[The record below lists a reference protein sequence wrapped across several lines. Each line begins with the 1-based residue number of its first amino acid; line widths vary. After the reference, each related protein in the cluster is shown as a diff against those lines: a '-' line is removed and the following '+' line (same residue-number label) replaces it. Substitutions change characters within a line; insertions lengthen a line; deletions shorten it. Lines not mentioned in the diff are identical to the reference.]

1 MRSAI
6 SILLMIILVL
16 LTPVLFLVTSLRFNV
31 LTAQFIKQELA
42 RENVY
47 ALATSQIDTQI
58 EKIALNPQYPVTHDE
73 IAALAHDV
81 ISESWLR
88 QNVEGVLDASE
99 SWLQAPVGTPLK
111 LLIDLSQPKQR
122 LTAGLE
128 TFLSEKLTQMKP
140 CPEKRR
146 PKEEQ
151 GICQF
156 AGMTLDQVKEQLGD
170 MGMNPDLI
178 AKLIPDTLDLLN
190 PDLSSLFGK
199 PDPTDA
205 NSAQAKTDEIARR
218 VSQFKAQYVQVLSL
232 HGLALMIYGL
242 FIMLYLAINAP
253 RGWRRLTRW
262 GGILLLSLGLFPLA
276 MAVASSPLIES
287 QLLPKIHLDP
297 KLPTE
302 LSSMV
307 PALIWGTRSA
317 LFTSL
322 LFVGASLV
330 VLGLAGIIGA
340 HWIPKPTSAKK
351 R

>member
-6 SILLMIILVL
+6 SILLIIILVL

-58 EKIALNPQYPVTHDE
+58 EKIDLDPQYPVTHDE

-81 ISESWLR
+81 L
-88 QNVEGVLDASE
+88 AE
-99 SWLQAPVGTPLK
+99 SWLQQNIEGLLDGAEGWLRAPAGTSLR
-111 LLIDLSQPKQR
+111 LLVDLSQPKQR
-122 LTAGLE
+122 LTSGLDA
-128 TFLSEKLTQMKP
+128 FLSSKLAQLQP
-140 CPEKRR
+140 CDKRR

-156 AGMTLDQVKEQLGD
+156 AGMTLPEVKEQLGR

-190 PDLSSLFGK
+190 PDLSSLFGQ
-199 PDPTDA
+199 PDPADA
-205 NSAQAKTDEIARR
+205 NSAQAKASEITLGLN
-218 VSQFKAQYVQVLSL
+218 QFKERYQQVLSL

-242 FIMLYLAINAP
+242 LIVFYLAINAP

-262 GGILLLSLGLFPLA
+262 GGVLLLSLGLFPLA
-276 MAVASSPLIES
+276 MALASSPIIES
-287 QLLPKIHLDP
+287 LLLPKIRLDP
-297 KLPTE
+297 TLPTE

-330 VLGLAGIIGA
+330 VLGLAGILGA
-340 HWIPKPTSAKK
+340 HWIPKPASAKK